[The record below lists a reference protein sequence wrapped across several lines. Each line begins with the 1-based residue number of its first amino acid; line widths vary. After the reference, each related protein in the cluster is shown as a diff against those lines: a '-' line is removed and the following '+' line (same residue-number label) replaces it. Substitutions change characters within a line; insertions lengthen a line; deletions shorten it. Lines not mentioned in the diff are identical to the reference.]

1 MLYIICFVNLL
12 ENIDGVLQYF
22 ANRLMGQFF
31 HRNSYD
37 INLEILSKLGAFH
50 LRKEQQQ
57 KIIIVLLPDVVVYT
71 IHL

>member
-1 MLYIICFVNLL
+1 MEYY
-12 ENIDGVLQYF
+12 DGCDVYF
-22 ANRLMGQFF
+22 LMSPFF

-37 INLEILSKLGAFH
+37 INWEILSKLGAFH
-50 LRKEQQQ
+50 LLKEQQQ